1 MAATEIDWSTAQVS
15 DAELVVALAPS
26 PPPQWR
32 ARAKGAIAL
41 LERPGQSWDAIK
53 VRKDRIVVSGVA
65 EGSEGDV
72 RHFLESVVLQ
82 ANAGERDEA
91 EEHVDEADERM
102 TSAFQSFAGS
112 NQRP

>member
-1 MAATEIDWSTAQVS
+1 MAKTEIDWSTAQVS

-26 PPPQWR
+26 PPPDWR

-41 LERPGQSWDAIK
+41 LERSGQPWEAIK
-53 VRKDRIVVSGVA
+53 VKKDRIVVSGVG
-65 EGSEGDV
+65 EGSEDDV
-72 RHFLESVVLQ
+72 RHFVESIVLQ
-82 ANAGERDEA
+82 ANAGEGEEA

-112 NQRP
+112 G